1 MENDKIKIVS
11 WDASKIIRKSNLC
24 DSQNA
29 NISLRDKK
37 GQPIRDEFNG
47 YLDHSLETDK
57 LSEVYDKHRKAFQD
71 KAFLLEI
78 KDEKYAVSPYIINL
92 SFKYVCREFDCFP
105 GENGNRYVR
114 FGYEIKP
121 GEMVD
126 HRIVRHTPTG
136 DLLIAIETFS
146 KDSEQYDSVSDPIEN
161 ALLCGYFKYDAQNKC
176 YTRTTVDIPYINIDG
191 IKTDQIGIRKM
202 LYKSGFDCDGIHYVR
217 YKRSAGSSREGH
229 CLFIAEPLYEDMIEW
244 SRCGLP
250 SEIAEFDR
258 VSWEAYISLTL
269 SSMQDVL
276 SLPKNAFLIL
286 EDREE
291 KVNEV
296 AVNVKANEDK
306 TLTAN
311 EEETTVTNSIW
322 DGEGLIDTSVFDELD
337 KKDPEH
343 KFKYADRGMLLLR
356 NRFFK
361 TCVFRTRL
369 QDWFRDNGITKI
381 GQLNGYTTA
390 KDISQIKIVVTKS
403 SIKYFKLCGG
413 ERKFEDV
420 AEEYLKNLYDGSHQ
434 SVFGIVK
441 TDKPT
446 HFMDGDMVRT
456 SYQLLN
462 TLGFTE
468 NEVNEL
474 YAPSLEYLA
483 KIKDDPLYMRH
494 YLHSYIIEIPD
505 FLSENED
512 NYDEENDVE
521 ISANNY
527 SAQAVMKLLRLR
539 DDFAKTEFY
548 KDFKHTV
555 SDSFR
560 RRIQRGKIQIDGT
573 YATIFGNGAELL
585 SETLKP
591 KWRKIKLTEL
601 IGNEIYTKK
610 FPNGAKLLCA
620 RSPHITMGNLLLSV
634 NTVRETYVKYFDLS
648 EEIVCV
654 NAIGNNIQQRLNG
667 CDYDSDTMLITDHP
681 LMVSVAERDSNKFL
695 VPVCTIQPEKLR
707 LSVDEIDQLIADNE
721 IGSIVNLSQ
730 YLNSLYWDKV
740 EDDPQGAKII
750 YRDICQLAVLSGM
763 EIDKAKRKY
772 PVDIPKVIEALEKKY
787 KKNFVP
793 PKFYASMTGSKA
805 KNTVDLP
812 MKTTMSYVYY
822 LVKEGTGTTSYVH
835 TVPILDLV
843 DIPGDSSTPDEK
855 RYAKQIREYVKETQR
870 KIQYWQLLLRNKNG
884 DGIMLRNNITAE
896 LASCLSFVRQK
907 MKTDAVLKILLKNI
921 DKPKPGQELSK
932 SSNLLLACICLESNC
947 RFLKKITADATP
959 MFNLVR
965 NQFEDED
972 VDDVIYGYRHHR
984 EMIPN
989 RRLFDN

>member
-161 ALLCGYFKYDAQNKC
+161 ALLCGYFKYDAQNKY

-250 SEIAEFDR
+250 SETAEFDR

-361 TCVFRTRL
+361 TCAFRTRL

-494 YLHSYIIEIPD
+494 YLHSYIKEIPD

-555 SDSFR
+555 SGSFR

-610 FPNGAKLLCA
+610 FPDGAKLLCA

-772 PVDIPKVIEALEKKY
+772 PVDIPKVIEVLEKKY

-793 PKFYASMTGSKA
+793 PEFYASMTGSKA

-870 KIQYWQLLLRNKNG
+870 KIQYWQLRLRNKNG